1 MTTTNHNMQDTNN
14 YWEQLER
21 LEKLIRASELKAGI
35 LFSFHSLILG
45 IFVDRIGVLESA
57 FTNSTLFV
65 AFATLWII
73 AVLISIYYCFKCF
86 QPNLELKYDTN
97 VFFFSDAAHKFDNV
111 QTFTKEIT
119 TICMSND
126 EIVAKLSEQ
135 IHAESIII
143 DKKFYN
149 VKKAIQFFVLSFV
162 FLVIMMAVWV
172 FEVVFL
178 K

>member
-1 MTTTNHNMQDTNN
+1 MDHNMQDTNN

-45 IFVDRIGVLESA
+45 IFVDRIAVLESA
-57 FTNSTLFV
+57 FANSSLFV
-65 AFATLWII
+65 AFAILWIF

-86 QPNLELKYDTN
+86 QPNLELKYDKN
-97 VFFFSDAAHKFDNV
+97 VFFFGDAAHKYENV
-111 QTFTKEIT
+111 KTFTKEIT
-119 TICMSND
+119 TICLSND
-126 EIVAKLSEQ
+126 DIVEKLSEQ
-135 IHAESIII
+135 IHAESVII
-143 DKKFYN
+143 DRKFYY

-162 FLVIMMAVWV
+162 FIVLMMSVWV
-172 FEVVFL
+172 FTMVFV